1 MMGRVVRGNTKRE
14 SGKVKADSIKF
25 YEHGPRAKYL
35 KY

>member
-1 MMGRVVRGNTKRE
+1 MMGRVVKGSAKRE
-14 SGKVKADSIKF
+14 SDKVKADSIKI